1 MEGFNYIFEDSTWGF
16 DADAGACAFDASAC
30 VSDAGACIMNNTGV
44 LESTEN
50 MKRTEILKEHS
61 NSIWYSE
68 KEGYWYCCLPD
79 STKKSGWKN
88 VKRKKKSDIEN
99 LLCDHYI
106 NLEKQSQENADKR
119 NMTLESLFYE
129 FMEYKKNLVKA
140 GTIKRMVADWERF
153 YKPHPELIQK
163 PFKEL
168 TKIDIDMFF
177 NNIVN
182 EHSLKDKAFHNMC
195 GVLKQTLKY
204 AVDAE
209 YIDKNLYRVNVNKK
223 KVIPT
228 RKKDNQKEIFLP
240 EEQKLLIEEMERRL
254 SNNPVNTAPL
264 AVMLDFEIGVRKGEM
279 LGLRGSDI
287 VDGKIHVCRQVVE
300 KFDETDINNIKSL
313 GFEIVD
319 YTKSECGDRWIPL
332 TERALYLI
340 SRIKRINKENNNTYK
355 DFLFVRDG
363 NIMTPDAIDTQ
374 LLRGCEYIDIP
385 VRTMHKIR
393 KTYASTLYKN
403 GVPIPVIKVLLG
415 HADEATTFKHYI
427 FNLENDEA
435 TDEIVLNAL
444 QRNTISSEKPVENV
458 RQREKN
464 IIHFPTNKKVE
475 NPYKSRISH

>member
-1 MEGFNYIFEDSTWGF
+1 
-16 DADAGACAFDASAC
+16 
-30 VSDAGACIMNNTGV
+30 
-44 LESTEN
+44 
-50 MKRTEILKEHS
+50 
-61 NSIWYSE
+61 
-68 KEGYWYCCLPD
+68 
-79 STKKSGWKN
+79 
-88 VKRKKKSDIEN
+88 
-99 LLCDHYI
+99 
-106 NLEKQSQENADKR
+106 
-119 NMTLESLFYE
+119 
-129 FMEYKKNLVKA
+129 
-140 GTIKRMVADWERF
+140 MVADWERF

-163 PFKEL
+163 PYKEL

-340 SRIKRINKENNNTYK
+340 SRIKRINKE
-355 DFLFVRDG
+355 
-363 NIMTPDAIDTQ
+363 
-374 LLRGCEYIDIP
+374 
-385 VRTMHKIR
+385 
-393 KTYASTLYKN
+393 TLCRN
-403 GVPIPVIKVLLG
+403 GL
-415 HADEATTFKHYI
+415 A
-427 FNLENDEA
+427 
-435 TDEIVLNAL
+435 
-444 QRNTISSEKPVENV
+444 
-458 RQREKN
+458 
-464 IIHFPTNKKVE
+464 
-475 NPYKSRISH
+475 